1 MSESAAPFPL
11 SLFHH
16 PLLHIPYPSSQTRP
30 NRALSLI
37 PNSLSLIPYV
47 SFPLFLT
54 PYSLSH
60 PLSLFA
66 IHYPLSYFPYPFF
79 RFPFPLSLIANPFS
93 QIPHHISPNPF
104 PLSYPLSHFD
114 YSLFPI
120 TYPSSLITYSVYL
133 IIKDTTKQI

>member
-66 IHYPLSYFPYPFF
+66 IHYPLSYFPYPF
-79 RFPFPLSLIANPFS
+79 S

-104 PLSYPLSHFD
+104 PLSHFD